1 VENCGGIIGKQSKHR
16 DRGAKRMSSYIEIR
30 RQIEALSADEQL
42 RLLEDLASIVRQR
55 ATTQPKRS
63 ILELKGLGK
72 EIWQDIEAQEYVNQE
87 RDSWTG

>member
-1 VENCGGIIGKQSKHR
+1 
-16 DRGAKRMSSYIEIR
+16 MSSYIEIR

-55 ATTQPKRS
+55 ATTQPKRI

>member
-1 VENCGGIIGKQSKHR
+1 
-16 DRGAKRMSSYIEIR
+16 MSSYIEIR

-55 ATTQPKRS
+55 AATQPKRS